1 MKIRR
6 EGDGIEKTHL
16 GKVLSGIRLES
27 SDFNGNRSNRWHSGK
42 GYRKAS
48 ENEKEVR
55 VQLEDA
61 TV

>member
-27 SDFNGNRSNRWHSGK
+27 SDFNGN
-42 GYRKAS
+42 
-48 ENEKEVR
+48 
-55 VQLEDA
+55 L
-61 TV
+61 